1 MSSQPLFSM
10 LDQGLK
16 SKSPV
21 STDANSRFVEFS
33 VEAEPVCGVLGAV
46 LFEQL
51 RAGCG
56 GQVDPSMLVVVLG
69 QEVLWGHV
77 QDGLGKILHCSRGGG
92 LKVQIGY
99 EPGRTL
105 FDMRRQAL
113 YAMARHLTELN

>member
-1 MSSQPLFSM
+1 M
-10 LDQGLK
+10 LDQHLQPKTQGGWDH
-16 SKSPV
+16 SSR
-21 STDANSRFVEFS
+21 STEFS
-33 VEAEPVCGVLGAV
+33 LDKEPACGVLGAI

-56 GQVDPSMLVVVLG
+56 GQGDPSMLVVVLG